1 MSQKNENHNKIRQ
14 LVGMALLLA
23 IIVVLQ
29 TVASSIKIGVTSI
42 TLVLVPIVVGA
53 ILYGPTAGGILG
65 GVFGLI
71 TLIAGITGTDQFTFF
86 LWTASPVWTIVTCLG
101 KAIGCGV
108 AAGWVYR
115 LLQEKNRTLACT
127 ISAISAPVVNTGIF
141 AIVMSTALRTSLQEF
156 LGVSSGEVLS
166 VLFLTVIGV
175 NFLVELAVNTIL
187 SAAIARI
194 VQVVSKE

>member
-1 MSQKNENHNKIRQ
+1 MSQRNETHEKTRK
-14 LVGMALLLA
+14 LVGMAILIA

-29 TVASSIKIGVTSI
+29 TVAGSIKIGVTSI
-42 TLVLVPIVVGA
+42 SLVLVPIVVGA

-71 TLIAGITGTDQFTFF
+71 TLIAGVTGTDQFTFF
-86 LWTASPVWTIVTCLG
+86 LWSASPFWTAVTCLG

-115 LLQEKNRTLACT
+115 LLQKRRTLACT
-127 ISAISAPVVNTGIF
+127 LSAISAPIVNTGIF
-141 AIVMSTALRTSLQEF
+141 ALIMSTVLRASLQEF
-156 LGVSSGEVLS
+156 LGVTSGEVLS

-175 NFLVELAVNTIL
+175 NFLVELAVNAIL

-194 VQVVSKE
+194 VQVVSKQ